1 MRRTA
6 TVERKT
12 KETEVRVRLDLDG
25 TGRNKIRTSMPFL
38 DHMLDVMA
46 RHGFMDLDLLA
57 RGDLAVD
64 YHHTIED
71 IGIVLGD
78 AILKAAGSKAGIRRY
93 GTASIP
99 MDEALAVVTL
109 DLSGR
114 PYLVYQVALPPRKKI
129 RDFDPDLV
137 EHFFQA
143 LANHAGITLHVNVPY
158 GKIPHH
164 MLEAIF
170 KGFGKALDQAT
181 SLDGRVSGV
190 LSTKGRL

>member
-1 MRRTA
+1 MKRA
-6 TVERKT
+6 ANIERKT
-12 KETEVRVRLDLDG
+12 KETDVRIRLNLDG
-25 TGRNKIRTSMPFL
+25 TGKNHIRTSIPFL
-38 DHMLDVMA
+38 DHMLEVMSK
-46 RHGFMDLDLLA
+46 HGFVDLELKA
-57 RGDLAVD
+57 GGDLAVD
-64 YHHTIED
+64 YHHTVED

-78 AILKAAGSKAGIRRY
+78 AIRRAAGSKAGIRRY
-93 GTASIP
+93 GTASVP

-114 PYLVYQVALPPRKKI
+114 PYLVYNVTLPPRKKI

-143 LANHAGITLHVNVPY
+143 LANHAGITLHINVPY

-164 MLEAIF
+164 ILEGIF